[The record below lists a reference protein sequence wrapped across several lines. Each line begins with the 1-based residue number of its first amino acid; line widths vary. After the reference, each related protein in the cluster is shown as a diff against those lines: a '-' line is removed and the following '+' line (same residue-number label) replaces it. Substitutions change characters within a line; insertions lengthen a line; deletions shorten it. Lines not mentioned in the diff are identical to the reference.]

1 MAIMHPKNAFDFNSN
16 SERILYNELKKQL
29 PDSYEVFYSVVWYD
43 SDNGKRVNSESDF
56 IILDQNKGFLCI
68 EVKGGVKYIRE
79 NDKYIVVTADGEKIV
94 KDISAFEQAEK
105 SMRYFKK
112 CYEDTYNIEYKGVYG
127 FMAAFPNYSMKE
139 TVKEKFYQVPDVTI
153 DKNDLGDLLTC
164 IRKAF
169 LYWSRNNNFLSNLFV
184 EQSRKNLVALLKRT
198 YAIEASKGALI
209 DYKNKELEKI
219 NDVQQNIIML
229 LQNYKTFAMKGAAGT
244 GKSWIAYQM
253 ALKSAVLENRKTLL
267 INKSKLLSEYFIK
280 QHDLSGVDNL
290 DVLPLN
296 VLINK
301 LGITDIEKYN
311 IQEDKKYGVII
322 VDEAQDFNEA
332 EAFFVKDLL
341 INDISSQFY
350 VFYDDEQ
357 NIFNNNLDTT
367 LNKFMIDSKPFV
379 LTENLRNTKNIYE
392 WAKER
397 TSLGEA
403 TFSNQIDGPDP
414 TIKSFR
420 TINQI
425 SKHLNIVINNLINND
440 EVPSWFINIVVDD
453 DLYNELFN
461 SEFDFEVK
469 NELSKKDKKFIGI
482 YSVSQY
488 KGLESN
494 VIFYIHRQNTNY
506 NFKYI
511 GLTRARFFLYDI
523 EYNEI

>member
-1 MAIMHPKNAFDFNSN
+1 MAIMHPKAVWSFNSN
-16 SERILYNELKKQL
+16 SERIMYNALKEQL

-56 IILDQNKGFLCI
+56 IVMDQNKGFLCI
-68 EVKGGVKYIRE
+68 EVKGGIEYKRE
-79 NDKYIVVTADGEKIV
+79 NDKYIVMNADGERIV
-94 KDISAFEQAEK
+94 KNISAFEQAEK

-127 FMAAFPNYSMKE
+127 FMAAFPNYSMKDKVQE
-139 TVKEKFYQVPDVTI
+139 RFYQVPEVTI
-153 DKNDLGDLLTC
+153 DINDLDNLLTC
-164 IRKAF
+164 IRTAF
-169 LYWSRNNNFLSNLFV
+169 VYWSRNNNTLSNLFV
-184 EQSRKNLVALLKRT
+184 EQSRKNLVDLLKRT

-229 LQNYKTFAMKGAAGT
+229 LQNYKSFAMKGAAGT

-253 ALKSAVLENRKTLL
+253 ALKSSILENRKTLL
-267 INKSKLLSEYFIK
+267 INKSKLLCDYFIN
-280 QHDLSGVDNL
+280 QHDLNGVSNL
-290 DVLPLN
+290 EVLSLN
-296 VLINK
+296 ELMSK
-301 LGITDIEKYN
+301 LNITDLENYKVSD
-311 IQEDKKYGVII
+311 DKKYGVII
-322 VDEAQDFNEA
+322 VDEAQDFNET
-332 EAFFVKDLL
+332 EAFFVRDML
-341 INDISSQFY
+341 INDASSQFY

-357 NIFNNNLDTT
+357 NIFDNNLDAT

-425 SKHLNIVINNLINND
+425 SKHLNVVINSLINKD
-440 EVPSWFINIVVDD
+440 DVPQWFINIVVDD
-453 DLYNELFN
+453 DLYEELLN
-461 SEFDFEVK
+461 SGLEFEIK
-469 NELSKKDKKFIGI
+469 NELSKTNEKYIGI

-494 VIFYIHRQNTNY
+494 VIFYIHRKNTNY
-506 NFKYI
+506 NFKYV
-511 GLTRARFFLYDI
+511 GLTRARFFLYDVELI
-523 EYNEI
+523 DD

>member
-1 MAIMHPKNAFDFNSN
+1 MAIMHPKNVWSFNSN
-16 SERILYNELKKQL
+16 SERILYHALKEQL

-56 IILDQNKGFLCI
+56 IVLDQNKGFLCI

-79 NDKYIVVTADGEKIV
+79 NDKYIVVNADGERIIKN
-94 KDISAFEQAEK
+94 ISAFEQAEK

-127 FMAAFPNYSMKE
+127 FMAAFPNYLMKNS
-139 TVKEKFYQVPDVTI
+139 VKENFYQVPEITI
-153 DKNDLGDLLTC
+153 DMNDLGDLHTC
-164 IRKAF
+164 IRTAF
-169 LYWSRNNNFLSNLFV
+169 LYWSRNNNILSNLFV
-184 EQSRKNLVALLKRT
+184 EQSRKNLVTLLKRT

-267 INKSKLLSEYFIK
+267 INKSKLLSDYFIN
-280 QHDLSGVDNL
+280 QHDLSSIDNL
-290 DVLPLN
+290 DVLSLN
-296 VLINK
+296 ELIKK
-301 LGITDIEKYN
+301 LSITDIENCN
-311 IQEDKKYGVII
+311 IQEEKKYGVII
-322 VDEAQDFNEA
+322 VDEAQDFNEI
-332 EAFFVKDLL
+332 EAFFVRDLL
-341 INDISSQFY
+341 INDVSSQFY

-357 NIFNNNLDTT
+357 NIFDNDLDAT
-367 LNKFMIDSKPFV
+367 LNKFMIESKPFV

-425 SKHLNIVINNLINND
+425 SKHLNIVLNNLINKD
-440 EVPSWFINIVVDD
+440 DVPQWFINIVVDD
-453 DLYNELFN
+453 DLYDELYN
-461 SEFDFEVK
+461 SGLDFEIK
-469 NELSKKDKKFIGI
+469 NELSKKNEKFIGV
-482 YSVSQY
+482 YPVSQY

-506 NFKYI
+506 NYKYV

-523 EYNEI
+523 ELIDD